1 MEPSECENTMTYEAK
16 PGCRGFESRR
26 AHATLHMLGRIV
38 DRFIRPHVE
47 GMHMNGTEKQ
57 ILDELK
63 EIKADLEYIKKH
75 FVDVDL
81 VVTDDDMES
90 VRKAEDD
97 YKKRRTKR

>member
-1 MEPSECENTMTYEAK
+1 
-16 PGCRGFESRR
+16 
-26 AHATLHMLGRIV
+26 
-38 DRFIRPHVE
+38 
-47 GMHMNGTEKQ
+47 MHMNGTEKQ

-97 YKKRRTKR
+97 YKKRRTKRLV